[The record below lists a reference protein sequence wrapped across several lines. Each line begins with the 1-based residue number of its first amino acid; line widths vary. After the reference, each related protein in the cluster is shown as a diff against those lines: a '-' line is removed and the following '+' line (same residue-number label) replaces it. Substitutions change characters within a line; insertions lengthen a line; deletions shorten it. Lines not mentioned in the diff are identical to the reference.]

1 MTSPTVR
8 SSADAPLSRRAVR
21 GQLAVLET
29 RYPAPG
35 GAAQGDRVDY
45 RPVTVAAVRRDGTPA
60 AFTLPDART
69 ITVGELTHPTVA
81 LLAAPG
87 RYDPQAVLAA
97 AHANGVGGRFASL
110 GDVDKLFKRHPA
122 PVPAPAPAAG
132 KPAVLVLHRP
142 AGRHSPAPWSVCV
155 PWRVRVRLA
164 SACGT
169 KARARTVAAWLE
181 GTGVDFADEAA
192 TLALSDV
199 LIEFYREWE
208 ACVRAALDGAAP
220 WPDRTPER
228 FAGLLAALAEGARG
242 QGRAKTPIDA

>member
-8 SSADAPLSRRAVR
+8 TGAETPLSRRAVR

-35 GAAQGDRVDY
+35 GAPHDDRVDY
-45 RPVTVAAVRRDGTPA
+45 QPVTVAAVRADGTPA
-60 AFTLPDART
+60 AFALPDART
-69 ITVGELTHPTVA
+69 ITVGDLIHPTVA
-81 LLAAPG
+81 LLAVPG

-97 AHANGVGGRFASL
+97 ACDNGAGGRFASL
-110 GDVDKLFKRHPA
+110 GDVDELFRRHPA
-122 PVPAPAPAAG
+122 PVPPPAPAAG

-164 SACGT
+164 SGCGT

-208 ACVRAALDGAAP
+208 ACVRAALDGDAP
-220 WPDRTPER
+220 WPEQTPER
-228 FAGLLAALAEGARG
+228 FAGMLAALADGARG
-242 QGRAKTPIDA
+242 QRGQNTPRNA